1 MILLK
6 SKNIKCWSLLEMILF
21 AMFMTCKKSQK
32 KNNLN
37 QIMKIYNSIQKLKNE
52 NIYYVSFDVI
62 GVKKSKR
69 KNDQILK

>member
-6 SKNIKCWSLLEMILF
+6 SKNIKCWSLLEMISF

-37 QIMKIYNSIQKLKNE
+37 QIMNNYNSIPKLKNE

-62 GVKKSKR
+62 SVKKS
-69 KNDQILK
+69 I